1 MKILGLDMGN
11 DVIATTAETDARPG
25 DPAGANNDGL
35 FACKAD
41 GLARP
46 RPTSPKTM
54 VSWTSTASP
63 TAALNDGR
71 CSGWTCARRP
81 RSHRETAPQ
90 ATLPLRRLC

>member
-11 DVIATTAETDARPG
+11 DVIATTAEPDTRPG

-41 GLARP
+41 GPARP
-46 RPTSPKTM
+46 RPISPKTM

-63 TAALNDGR
+63 T
-71 CSGWTCARRP
+71 
-81 RSHRETAPQ
+81 
-90 ATLPLRRLC
+90 